1 MIQTVKNSQKS
12 FLMQEPD
19 LSKDLLVKNIK
30 PMIKKYVKSEQQNL
44 NNSRNWSNKTAAPF
58 SLYKIM
64 NYPIPDSKSP
74 FSRSKENPHL
84 EQFLQI
90 IHQRQRIFRYIPFI
104 ETVFLAN
111 SLSFNACKE
120 NSDIDL
126 FIITK
131 PKHLRT
137 ARLLTSLIM
146 AILRI
151 KRNSKTSAK
160 KFCLSFFISSD
171 LKSLQ
176 SLLLNEQ
183 DIYLPYRIAHLVPLY
198 DQNEKS
204 DFSSN

>member
-58 SLYKIM
+58 SFYEIM
-64 NYPIPDSKSP
+64 NYPIPDRKSP
-74 FSRSKENPHL
+74 FSRSEENPHL

-90 IHQRQRIFRYIPFI
+90 IHQRQRIFRYIPFV

-137 ARLLTSLIM
+137 ARLLTSLVM
-146 AILRI
+146 AIIGI

-160 KFCLSFFISSD
+160 KFCLSFFITSD

-176 SLLLNEQ
+176 S
-183 DIYLPYRIAHLVPLY
+183 HLVPFY